1 MPLTDPVLTGP
12 GAGRNSKKDAFV
24 LCDPASGQRL
34 YDAASVERM
43 IVRVLRRAHGDAEPD
58 DARAI
63 LDVAHSFADE
73 IAAADPQFDRLPF
86 IEAAVETGPRL
97 VP

>member
-1 MPLTDPVLTGP
+1 
-12 GAGRNSKKDAFV
+12 
-24 LCDPASGQRL
+24 
-34 YDAASVERM
+34 M
-43 IVRVLRRAHGDAEPD
+43 IARVLRRAHGDAEPD

>member
-24 LCDPASGQRL
+24 L

-43 IVRVLRRAHGDAEPD
+43 IARVLRRAHGHAEPD